1 MIAFNTNTNYINY
14 GMSTET
20 IDLKTKL
27 LTDFHA
33 RESLL
38 NGEAGSAFHQKKR
51 AAIGRFEEL
60 GFPTPKNE
68 EWKYSNVKDLISE
81 SYHFNAESSLTLA
94 DLQDLNIPDQLANI
108 LYFINGHYSEEL
120 SSIVSSSEQ
129 IIIDSLQNAYKKNPT
144 LVNKYFDELV
154 KDDTDAF
161 TSLNTAFAFD
171 GVFIHV
177 PDNQTVEHP
186 VILRFMSD
194 ARTENVGSQPRNI
207 VAVGRNAHVKMAEAF
222 RTLGDERSFTNAVTE
237 IHMDRDSGVEYY
249 KVQNESEKAYH
260 VGTTQVR
267 MLDNAHFYAGTV
279 TLNGRFTR
287 NNLNIILDGEHCE
300 AHMYGLYFPDGV
312 QHVDNHTVADHRKPN
327 SESNELYKGILRD
340 RSKGV
345 FNGKIF
351 VREDAQKTNAFQSC
365 KNIVLSADA
374 TMNTKPQLEI
384 YADDVKCSHG
394 TTTGQIDEEA
404 LFYMRSRGISKPEA
418 MSLLMYAFCADVVSQ
433 IKIDSIREY
442 LENVI
447 AEKLTTK

>member
-1 MIAFNTNTNYINY
+1 
-14 GMSTET
+14 MSTET

-51 AAIGRFEEL
+51 AAIGRFGEL
-60 GFPTPKNE
+60 GFPTTRNE

-94 DLQDLNIPDQLANI
+94 DLQDLKIPEQVANI
-108 LYFINGHYSEEL
+108 LYFVNGHYNEEL

-129 IIIDSLQNAYKKNPT
+129 IIIDSLQSAYKKNPA

-186 VILRFMSD
+186 VILRFVSD
-194 ARTENVGSQPRNI
+194 ARSENVGSQPRNI
-207 VAVGRNAHVKMAEAF
+207 IAVGRNAHVKMAEAF
-222 RTLGDERSFTNAVTE
+222 RTLGAERSFTNAVTE

-249 KVQNESEKAYH
+249 KVQNESENAYH
-260 VGTTQVR
+260 IGTTQVR
-267 MLDNAHFYAGTV
+267 MLDNSHFYAGTV

-300 AHMYGLYFPDGV
+300 AHMYGLYFPDGT

-340 RSKGV
+340 KSKGV

-365 KNIVLSADA
+365 KNIVLSTEA

-384 YADDVKCSHG
+384 FADDVKCSHG

>member
-1 MIAFNTNTNYINY
+1 MI
-14 GMSTET
+14 TET

-27 LTDFHA
+27 ITDFHA
-33 RESLL
+33 RETVM

-51 AAIGRFEEL
+51 AALAQFDEL

-68 EWKYSNVKDLISE
+68 EWKYSNVRELINASYNFNASDTLAEEDLI
-81 SYHFNAESSLTLA
+81 
-94 DLQDLNIPDQLANI
+94 DLKMPEQAANI
-108 LYFINGHYSEEL
+108 LYFVNGHYNAEL
-120 SSIVSSSEQ
+120 SKMASSSDQ
-129 IIIDSLQNAYKKNPT
+129 IIIDSLQNAYKKNPE
-144 LVNKYFDELV
+144 LVNSYFDELV
-154 KDDTDAF
+154 KDDNDAF
-161 TSLNTAFAFD
+161 TSLNTAFAHD

-186 VILRFMSD
+186 VILRFVSD
-194 ARTENVGSQPRNI
+194 ARTENIGSQPRNI
-207 VAVGRNAHVKMAEAF
+207 IAVGKNAHVKIAEAF
-222 RTLGDERSFTNAVTE
+222 RTIGEERSFTNVVTE
-237 IHMDRDSGVEYY
+237 INVGEEAGVEYY
-249 KVQNESEKAYH
+249 KVQNESENAYH

-267 MLDNAHFYAGTV
+267 MLNKSHFYAATV
-279 TLNGRFTR
+279 TLNGKFTR
-287 NNLNIILDGEHCE
+287 NNLNIVLDGEHCE
-300 AHMYGLYFPDGV
+300 AYMYGLYFPDGT

-340 RSKGV
+340 KAKGV

-351 VREDAQKTNAFQSC
+351 VRPDAQKTNAFQSC
-365 KNIVLSADA
+365 KNIVLSTDA
-374 TMNTKPQLEI
+374 TMYTKPQLEI

-418 MSLLMYAFCADVVSQ
+418 MSLLMFAFCADVVSQ

-447 AEKLTTK
+447 ADKLSEK

>member
-1 MIAFNTNTNYINY
+1 
-14 GMSTET
+14 MSTET

-267 MLDNAHFYAGTV
+267 MFDNAHFYAGTV

>member
-1 MIAFNTNTNYINY
+1 
-14 GMSTET
+14 MSTET

-267 MLDNAHFYAGTV
+267 MFDNAHFYAGTV

-365 KNIVLSADA
+365 KNIVLSTDA

-433 IKIDSIREY
+433 IKIDSIREF